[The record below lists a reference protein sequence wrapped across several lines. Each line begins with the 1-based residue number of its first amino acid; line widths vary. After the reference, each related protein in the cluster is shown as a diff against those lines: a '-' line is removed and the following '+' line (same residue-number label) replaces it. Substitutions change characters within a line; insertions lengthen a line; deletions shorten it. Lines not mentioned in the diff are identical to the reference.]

1 MKLYKDFTEGVLY
14 LVKRKIKKGVQV
26 LTDLLEILVN
36 KEKEIAKQQKNEKL
50 NKKLT
55 DPSGENENPAAKA
68 LREKQKA
75 SDK

>member
-36 KEKEIAKQQKNEKL
+36 KEKEIAKHQKNEKL

-68 LREKQKA
+68 LREKQ
-75 SDK
+75 

>member
-1 MKLYKDFTEGVLY
+1 
-14 LVKRKIKKGVQV
+14 

-55 DPSGENENPAAKA
+55 DPSGENEDPAAKA
-68 LREKQKA
+68 LREK
-75 SDK
+75 